1 MLPLI
6 LLLGSLV
13 TFVTLKVKAQK
24 EGFAGINF
32 PMTFR
37 PDGEVKSSMG
47 PNFYSVPGT
56 YQAALSPRFSNL
68 DYGSQINFNFPPER
82 YLATPNNP
90 LSYKT
95 DFGDIPKLNVKENFC
110 SAPQANYQGPPPNFK
125 FGDQVASTL
134 PALPNE
140 NQIRENFCSIPANYQ
155 GPPPN
160 FKFGDQVASTLPTLP
175 SQNFNT
181 QNCTPGREGQFVK
194 ELFTPVRC
202 NSDRQPQQ
210 KFVSQAP
217 YYSGY
222 TTPPD
227 FTTTNY
233 SEEKDKLCGT
243 TFTSV
248 LPAGEVKIVNK
259 DGTVEQPIIYD
270 RFIFANQR
278 SRLQSLGD
286 RIRGDLPILPN
297 NSGWFQV
304 AVNPTID
311 LTNGAMGVMG
321 GYGETAKE
329 LSALKTGIAMN
340 TLNTWGSM
348 GNIDN
353 SVQKQMMGSA
363 ANADIQ
369 VTTFP

>member
-6 LLLGSLV
+6 ILFGSLV
-13 TFVTLKVKAQK
+13 AVIALKFKEQK
-24 EGFAGINF
+24 EGFAGLNF
-32 PMTFR
+32 PMSFR
-37 PDGEVKSSMG
+37 PDGEVKSGLGS
-47 PNFYSVPGT
+47 NFYSVPGT
-56 YQAALSPRFSNL
+56 YQASLAPRFSNL
-68 DYGSQINFNFPPER
+68 DYGSQINFNFPPEK

-95 DFGDIPKLNVKENFC
+95 QFGDIPKIPIKENFC
-110 SAPQANYQGPPPNFK
+110 SAPQSNYQGPPPNFQ
-125 FGDQVASTL
+125 FGDQTLGTL
-134 PALPNE
+134 PSLPDE
-140 NQIRENFCSIPANYQ
+140 NIMRENFCKIPAGYQ

-160 FKFGDQVASTLPTLP
+160 FQFGDQTKNTLP
-175 SQNFNT
+175 SLPSMNSNMPT
-181 QNCTPGREGQFVK
+181 RDGQFIK
-194 ELFTPVRC
+194 ESFTTPVRC
-202 NSDRQPQQ
+202 NTDRQPQQ

-233 SEEKDKLCGT
+233 ANEYDQLAGS
-243 TFTSV
+243 TFSSI

-259 DGTVEQPIIYD
+259 DGSVEQPIIYD

-278 SRLQSLGD
+278 SRLQGLGD

-304 AVNPTID
+304 PVNPTID
-311 LTNGAMGVMG
+311 LTNSALGVMSG
-321 GYGETAKE
+321 FGDTAKD
-329 LSALKTGIAMN
+329 LTALKTAIAMN

-363 ANADIQ
+363 ANSDIQ